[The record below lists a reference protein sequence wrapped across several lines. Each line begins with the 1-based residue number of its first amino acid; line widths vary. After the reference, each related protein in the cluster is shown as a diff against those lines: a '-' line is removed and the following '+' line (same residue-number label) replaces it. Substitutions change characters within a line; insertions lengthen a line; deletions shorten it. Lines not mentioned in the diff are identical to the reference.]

1 MPRDTA
7 YLTVN
12 DTHIDD
18 LISYDVDSDL
28 YIAADAFEF
37 NVLRKGALAAGD
49 IVRFY
54 VNDKPALTGVVN
66 RLTAKGGKREGV
78 LKTLAGTD
86 MMGMLCGHCS
96 ARIGDLVTGSG
107 VDASVTL
114 SYLVG
119 FLIGDLPKKYVRG
132 MNDVVFQKGT
142 AGLSISFEHVNAS
155 PGQTV
160 FDILRTAAS
169 SRGLLFWC
177 NEDGKFNFGKPLS
190 HGRPVF
196 DIVRRATGNGN
207 NVISGQMIND
217 IEDGF
222 SKVMVYCQSQSDGD
236 YDANNVS
243 ASAELS
249 VPGEFPFYRLRTVQI
264 NVDKRS
270 PSLEAKRLINQVRA
284 SLYRYEYMVHGHSQ
298 KGLNYRA
305 NEMAHIDD
313 DDLDVHGDFL
323 IYGRKFT
330 CNKETGPATQL
341 RLSIPGIV
349 FNAA

>member
-7 YLTVN
+7 HLTVN
-12 DTHIDD
+12 DTRIDD

-37 NVLRKGALAAGD
+37 NVLRKGSLAAGD

-66 RLTAKGGKREGV
+66 RLTAKSGKREGV

-96 ARIGDLVTGSG
+96 AALGDIVAPKALELNV
-107 VDASVTL
+107 
-114 SYLVG
+114 LVG
-119 FLIGDLPKKYVRG
+119 FLIDDLPKKYVRG
-132 MNDVVFQKGT
+132 MNDIVFQKGT
-142 AGLSISFEHVNAS
+142 ARLSISFEHVNAS

-177 NEDGKFNFGKPLS
+177 DEDGKFNFGKPLS

-196 DIVRRATGNGN
+196 DIVRRSSGNGN
-207 NVISGQMIND
+207 NVITGQTIND

-222 SKVMVYCQSQSDGD
+222 SKVKVYCQSQSDGD

-249 VPGEFPFYRLRTVQI
+249 VPDEFPFYRLRTVQI
-264 NVDKRS
+264 NVDKTS

-284 SLYRYEYMVHGHSQ
+284 SLFRYEYMVPGHSQ

-341 RLSIPGIV
+341 RLGIPGVV